1 MLVILKLF
9 VRLGLW
15 IFAPQVHIRNKR
27 ILAKRGPL
35 LVVANHPDS
44 FLDAVIIGAYY
55 PRKMHFL
62 ARGDV
67 FRKPIYGFL
76 LRSIGM
82 IPIHRAREGR
92 EHLHLNQGTFDEA
105 VQVLKKGGAVLI
117 FIEGICLLTHEIQT
131 FKKGATRILE
141 AAHTRGIQPMIQVI
155 GIAYNDFRAFG
166 KLVEIHVEEFEQE
179 QAFGQAKQR
188 LDFNA
193 AVSQQMQGLIHI
205 PTKRVRIQRSLF
217 YYLNLPFYRFIQ
229 SRVDAKT
236 KGTVFYDSVLFAALL
251 FTYPL
256 YLLAWGITL
265 TWIGIPI
272 WYVAFFLLML
282 PLGIKIQQKMS

>member
-27 ILAKRGPL
+27 ILAKQGPL

-44 FLDAVIIGAYY
+44 FLDAVILGAYY

-67 FRKPIYGFL
+67 FRKPLFGFL

-92 EHLHLNQGTFDEA
+92 EHLHLNAGTFDA
-105 VQVLKKGGAVLI
+105 SVDILAKGGGILI
-117 FIEGICLLTHEIQT
+117 FIEGICLLTHELQPY
-131 FKKGATRILE
+131 KKGATRILE
-141 AAHTRGIQPMIQVI
+141 AAQQRGVQPMIHVV
-155 GIAYNDFRAFG
+155 GIAYNNFKAFG
-166 KLVEIHVEEFEQE
+166 KIVEIHVEEFEQQPTLE
-179 QAFGQAKQR
+179 QAKHR

-193 AVSQQMQGLIHI
+193 AVFEQMRRLIHV
-205 PTKRVRIQRSLF
+205 PTKHIRVKKSLF
-217 YYLNLPFYRFIQ
+217 YYLNVPYYRFVQRLID
-229 SRVDAKT
+229 RKT
-236 KGTVFYDSVLFAALL
+236 KETVFYDSVMFAALL

-256 YLLAWGITL
+256 YLLLLASGLWMAGL
-265 TWIGIPI
+265 PI
-272 WYVAFFLLML
+272 WYVLFFVIML
-282 PLGIKIQQKMS
+282 PLGIKIQMQST

>member
-15 IFAPQVHIRNKR
+15 IFSPEVHIRNKR
-27 ILAKRGPL
+27 ILQKSGPL

-67 FRKPIYGFL
+67 FRKPLFGFL

-105 VQVLKKGGAVLI
+105 VQVLKKGGGVLI
-117 FIEGICLLTHEIQT
+117 FIEGICLLTHEIQP

-141 AAHTRGIQPMIQVI
+141 AAHQQGIQPMIHVI

-166 KLVEIHVEEFEQE
+166 KVVELHVEEFEQE
-179 QAFGQAKQR
+179 QALGQAKQR

-193 AVSQQMQGLIHI
+193 AVGQQMRGLVHVPHKQVKI
-205 PTKRVRIQRSLF
+205 KRSLF
-217 YYLNLPFYRFIQ
+217 YYLNLPFYRLIQ
-229 SRVDAKT
+229 SSVDSKT

-256 YLLAWGITL
+256 YLLLWGL
-265 TWIGIPI
+265 GLVSVGVPI
-272 WYVAFFLLML
+272 WYVAFFILML
-282 PLGIKIQQKMS
+282 PLGVKIQQKIT

>member
-1 MLVILKLF
+1 LLVILKLF

-15 IFAPQVHIRNKR
+15 IFCPEVHIRNKR
-27 ILAKRGPL
+27 ILQKSGPL
-35 LVVANHPDS
+35 LVLANHPDS

-55 PRKMHFL
+55 PRKMYFL

-67 FRKPIYGFL
+67 FRKPIFGFL

-105 VQVLKKGGAVLI
+105 VQVLKKGGGVLI
-117 FIEGICLLTHEIQT
+117 FIEGICLLTHEIQP
-131 FKKGATRILE
+131 FKKGAMRILE
-141 AAHTRGIQPMIQVI
+141 AAHQAGIRPMIHVI

-166 KLVEIHVEEFEQE
+166 KVVEIHVEEFEQE
-179 QAFGQAKQR
+179 LALGEAKQR
-188 LDFNA
+188 VDFNA
-193 AVSQQMQGLIHI
+193 AVGQQMCGLVHVPNKQVKI
-205 PTKRVRIQRSLF
+205 KRSLF
-217 YYLNLPFYRFIQ
+217 YYLNLPFYRIIQ
-229 SRVDAKT
+229 SIVDAKT

-256 YLLAWGITL
+256 YLLIWGL
-265 TWIGIPI
+265 GLGWLGIPI
-272 WYVAFFLLML
+272 WYVAFFILML
-282 PLGIKIQQKMS
+282 PVGIKVQQKIG